1 MRNML
6 TDRPEDAGSWKL
18 PRLQDRSLPAPTEGT
33 IRSGPSPWICQGS
46 MAADTSTSRLLMK
59 QPGRVAD
66 SPLPSS
72 GIYVDS
78 AIRGAAVTNME
89 FAFCTAREGEQ
100 IQILR
105 AHPDSEGG
113 TQIEPV
119 TKEWLQKYERS
130 LKAPIK

>member
-1 MRNML
+1 
-6 TDRPEDAGSWKL
+6 
-18 PRLQDRSLPAPTEGT
+18 
-33 IRSGPSPWICQGS
+33 
-46 MAADTSTSRLLMK
+46 MAAGTSTSRLFMK
-59 QPGRVAD
+59 PPGRVGD
-66 SPLPSS
+66 SPLPGS

-78 AIRGAAVTNME
+78 AIRGAAATNME

-113 TQIEPV
+113 TRIEPV
-119 TKEWLQKYERS
+119 TKEWLQEYERS

>member
-1 MRNML
+1 
-6 TDRPEDAGSWKL
+6 
-18 PRLQDRSLPAPTEGT
+18 
-33 IRSGPSPWICQGS
+33 

-78 AIRGAAVTNME
+78 AIRGATATNIE

-113 TQIEPV
+113 TRIEPA
-119 TKEWLQKYERS
+119 TKEWLQEYERS

>member
-1 MRNML
+1 MDM
-6 TDRPEDAGSWKL
+6 
-18 PRLQDRSLPAPTEGT
+18 
-33 IRSGPSPWICQGS
+33 QGVDGRRHIDIS
-46 MAADTSTSRLLMK
+46 ALFK
-59 QPGRVAD
+59 QPGRVGD
-66 SPLPSS
+66 SPLPGSDF
-72 GIYVDS
+72 YVDS
-78 AIRGAAVTNME
+78 AIGGAAATNVK

-105 AHPDSEGG
+105 THPDGEGG